1 MAGIKSLVL
10 PVIGIGVIATAVLAI
25 PSTREMIF
33 GGGGFEGELPPPQ
46 MRRLTEAQYRN
57 TISDVF
63 SEDVTVVGRFEPE
76 VRMDGLGAIGA
87 SQASISASGY
97 EQYYGIAGSIAD
109 QVVSDGNW
117 DTFMPCSPAVSDEFD
132 LQCAT
137 QIVAHFGEMLFRRQL
152 SEEDV
157 ELWTDAM
164 NASMDQMDTFEE
176 AAGLVIE
183 GMLSSPQFLF
193 IIDRVEEDERGNV
206 QLTNHSMA
214 ARLSYFLWNSA
225 PDDELFRAARAGELL
240 TREGLEAQVERMIA
254 SPRLSQGTRAFYDDF
269 LDLSRF
275 ATLDKDRL
283 IYPAFNQA
291 VAEDAH
297 EQLMMFLDYH
307 LIDNESPYP
316 SIFTAKETFLTRSL
330 GMIYAVPV
338 VPSEG
343 WELVRF
349 PEDDIRGGILSHAGF
364 TALHSH
370 PGRSS
375 ATLRGIAVRQS
386 LLCQTVA
393 PAPAAVN
400 FTVVQEV
407 DNPEFRTARARLTQH
422 RTDAACASCH
432 KFIDPIGLS
441 MENFDGAG
449 MYRLREHGEL
459 IDTSGE
465 VDGIEYEDLP
475 ALENILA
482 NHEAATS
489 CVVERLQH
497 YATGRS
503 NTQIDSYWNV
513 VLMRRFERSNYNFR
527 ELMATIASS
536 EEFFAV
542 ALPQAQDQE
551 DLQQASLN
559 AQERNS

>member
-1 MAGIKSLVL
+1 MKNVVL
-10 PVIGIGVIATAVLAI
+10 PVVGIGIIAAAALAF
-25 PSTREMIF
+25 PTTRHLIL
-33 GGGGFEGELPPPQ
+33 GDNRFEGELPPPQ

-57 TISDVF
+57 TIADIF
-63 SEDVTVVGRFEPE
+63 ADDVTVVGRFEPE
-76 VRMDGLGAIGA
+76 IRIDGLGAIGA
-87 SQASISASGY
+87 SQSSISASGY
-97 EQYYGIAGSIAD
+97 EQYYGLAGSIAD
-109 QVVSDGNW
+109 QVVADDNW
-117 DTFMPCSPAVSDEFD
+117 TRFMPCSPADSSVFD
-132 LQCAT
+132 AECGS
-137 QIVAHFGEMLFRRQL
+137 QIISQYGERLFRREMT
-152 SEEDV
+152 SGDV
-157 ELWTDAM
+157 ELWLQAM
-164 NASMDQMDTFEE
+164 NAAMEHVESFED

-193 IIDRVEEDERGNV
+193 LIDTVEEDRHG
-206 QLTNHSMA
+206 QARLTNHSMA
-214 ARLSYFLWNSA
+214 TRLSYFLWNSA
-225 PDDELFRAARAGELL
+225 PDDELLRAARAGELQ
-240 TREGLEAQVERMIA
+240 TGNGLEAQVERMVQ
-254 SPRLSQGTRAFYDDF
+254 SPRLRQGSRAFYDDF

-275 ATLDKDRL
+275 ASLDKDRL

-291 VAEDAH
+291 VAEDSH
-297 EQLMMFLDYH
+297 EQLMMFLDHH
-307 LIDNESPYP
+307 LIENEAPYP
-316 SIFTAKETFLTRSL
+316 TIFTAKETFLTRSL

-349 PEDDIRGGILSHAGF
+349 PEDDIRGGLLSHAGF

-386 LLCQTVA
+386 LLCQSVA

-400 FTVVQEV
+400 FTVVQDV

-422 RTDAACASCH
+422 RTDDACASCH
-432 KFIDPIGLS
+432 RFIDPIGLS

-449 MYRLREHGEL
+449 MYRVREHGEV

-465 VDGIEYEDLP
+465 VDGIAYDDLP
-475 ALENILA
+475 ALESILA

-503 NTQIDSYWNV
+503 NTEIDSYWNV
-513 VLMRRFERSNYNFR
+513 DLMRSFERSGFNFR

-536 EEFFAV
+536 DEFYAV
-542 ALPQAQDQE
+542 ALPQAEALQDAQHAE
-551 DLQQASLN
+551 NYS
-559 AQERNS
+559 QERNS

>member
-1 MAGIKSLVL
+1 MAGIKNVAL
-10 PVIGIGVIATAVLAI
+10 PIVGIGVIAAAVLAI
-25 PSTREMIF
+25 PDARSLIF
-33 GGGGFEGELPPPQ
+33 GGNSFEGEMPPPQ

-57 TISDVF
+57 TIADVF
-63 SEDVTVVGRFEPE
+63 SNEITVVGRFEPE
-76 VRMDGLGAIGA
+76 IRIDGLGAIGA

-109 QVVSDGNW
+109 QVVAADNW
-117 DTFMPCSPAVSDEFD
+117 ADYMPCSPSDSAEFD
-132 LQCAT
+132 RECAS
-137 QIVAHFGEMLFRRQL
+137 QIIEQYGEALFRRDL
-152 SEEDV
+152 SSEDV
-157 ELWTDAM
+157 EVWADAM
-164 NASMDQMDTFEE
+164 QASMAQVGSFEN
-176 AAGLVIE
+176 AAGLVVE

-193 IIDRVEEDERGNV
+193 IIDRLEDDGRGDV
-206 QLTNHSMA
+206 MLTNHSMA

-225 PDDELFRAARAGELL
+225 PDEELLRAARAGELHS
-240 TREGLEAQVERMIA
+240 REGLEAQVERMIA
-254 SPRLSQGTRAFYDDF
+254 SENLRQGSRAFYDDF

-275 ATLDKDRL
+275 SSLEKDKL

-297 EQLMMFLDYH
+297 EQLMMFLDHH
-307 LIDNESPYP
+307 LIDNEAPYP

-349 PEDDIRGGILSHAGF
+349 PEDDIRGGLLSHAGF

-400 FTVVQEV
+400 FTVVQDV

-432 KFIDPIGLS
+432 RFIDPIGLS
-441 MENFDGAG
+441 LENFDGAG
-449 MYRLREHGEL
+449 MYRIREHGEM

-465 VDGIEYEDLP
+465 VDGIAYDDLP
-475 ALENILA
+475 ALENIFA

-503 NTQIDSYWNV
+503 NTEIDSYWNV
-513 VLMRRFERSNYNFR
+513 ELMRGFERSDYNFR
-527 ELMATIASS
+527 ELMATIARS
-536 EEFFAV
+536 EEFYAV
-542 ALPQAQDQE
+542 SFPEAEGGE
-551 DLQQASLN
+551 DLQQAN
-559 AQERNS
+559 ITTQERNS

>member
-1 MAGIKSLVL
+1 MAGIKNVVL
-10 PVIGIGVIATAVLAI
+10 PVIGIGAIAAAVLAI
-25 PSTREMIF
+25 PDARSLIF
-33 GGGGFEGELPPPQ
+33 GGSGFDGEIPPPQ

-57 TISDVF
+57 TIADVF
-63 SEDVTVVGRFEPE
+63 SDEITVVGRFEPE
-76 VRMDGLGAIGA
+76 IRIDGLGAIGA

-109 QVVSDGNW
+109 QVISADSW
-117 DTFMPCSPAVSDEFD
+117 ADYMPCSPSDSAEFD
-132 LQCAT
+132 RACAS
-137 QIVAHFGEMLFRRQL
+137 QIIEQYGEALFRRDL
-152 SEEDV
+152 SSEDV
-157 ELWTDAM
+157 EVWADAM
-164 NASMDQMDTFEE
+164 QASMAQVGSFEN

-193 IIDRVEEDERGNV
+193 IIDRLEDDGRGDV
-206 QLTNHSMA
+206 RLTNHSMA

-225 PDDELFRAARAGELL
+225 PDEELLRAARAGELHS
-240 TREGLEAQVERMIA
+240 REGLEAQVERMIA
-254 SPRLSQGTRAFYDDF
+254 SENLRQGSRAFYDDF

-275 ATLDKDRL
+275 SSLEKDRL

-297 EQLMMFLDYH
+297 EQLMMFLDHH
-307 LIDNESPYP
+307 LIDNEAPYP

-338 VPSEG
+338 IPSEG

-349 PEDDIRGGILSHAGF
+349 PEDDIRGGLLSHAGF

-400 FTVVQEV
+400 FTVVQDV

-432 KFIDPIGLS
+432 RFIDPIGLS
-441 MENFDGAG
+441 LENFDGAG
-449 MYRLREHGEL
+449 MYRIREHGEM

-465 VDGIEYEDLP
+465 VDGISYENLP

-503 NTQIDSYWNV
+503 NTEIDSYWNV
-513 VLMRRFERSNYNFR
+513 ELMRGFERSDYNFR
-527 ELMATIASS
+527 ELMATIAQS
-536 EEFFAV
+536 EEFYAV
-542 ALPQAQDQE
+542 SLPEAEGGE
-551 DLQQASLN
+551 DLQQAN
-559 AQERNS
+559 ITTQERNS